1 METTNEKSTAT
12 ITHLSTLCQYIIPF
26 GGFIF
31 PLVIWS
37 SKKEES
43 KYIDHHGKQVLNFQ
57 LSVLL
62 YSLIILLIAIPT
74 FIIWVIKLIDFT
86 KIEDNNYTFNEV
98 FLNSNLTG
106 FVIVGIVATILFALL
121 RVGEF
126 FLIIYAAVKSS
137 NGEYYKYPLTIPF
150 IK

>member
-1 METTNEKSTAT
+1 METANDKSTAT

-31 PLVIWS
+31 PLLIWS
-37 SKKEES
+37 SKKEDS

-62 YSLIILLIAIPT
+62 YSLVILLIAIPT
-74 FIIWVIKLIDFT
+74 FIIWIIKLVDFT
-86 KIEDNNYTFNEV
+86 KIEDHNYTFNEV

-121 RVGEF
+121 RISEF
-126 FLIIYAAVKSS
+126 FLIIYASVKSS

>member
-1 METTNEKSTAT
+1 METSNDKSTAT
-12 ITHLSTLCQYIIPF
+12 VTHLSTLCQYIIPF
-26 GGFIF
+26 GGFIL
-31 PLVIWS
+31 PLFIWS
-37 SKKEES
+37 SKKEDS

-62 YSLIILLIAIPT
+62 YSFVFILIAIPT
-74 FIIWVIKLIDFT
+74 FIIWLVKLIDFT
-86 KIEDNNYTFNEV
+86 KIDGINYTFNEV
-98 FLNSNLTG
+98 ILNPNITG
-106 FVIVGIVATILFALL
+106 FVIIGIVAIILFVIL
-121 RVGEF
+121 RISEF

>member
-1 METTNEKSTAT
+1 METSNEKSTAT
-12 ITHLSTLCQYIIPF
+12 VTHLSTLCQYIIPF

-31 PLVIWS
+31 PLLIWS
-37 SKKEES
+37 SKKEDS

-62 YSLIILLIAIPT
+62 YSLVFLLIAIPT
-74 FIIWVIKLIDFT
+74 FILWIVKLIDFT
-86 KIEDNNYTFNEV
+86 KIDDHNYTINEV
-98 FLNSNLTG
+98 FLNPNLTG
-106 FVIVGIVATILFALL
+106 FVILGIVAIILFVLL
-121 RVGEF
+121 RISEF
-126 FLIIYAAVKSS
+126 FLTIYAAVKSS